1 MEKKTEVKT
10 IQVHYECPECK
21 GSYMEFTGRTQL
33 TSPPQY
39 VYYCPKCDCQQ
50 SLSKKYPY
58 IKYVPVP

>member
-39 VYYCPKCDCQQ
+39 VYYVRGLCVRAGFETPNFN
-50 SLSKKYPY
+50 LSTDDK
-58 IKYVPVP
+58 